1 MHLSKCFDKIQ
12 LIIFIGYEDKIV
24 KKIKK
29 NNWNYGELILKK
41 DDNNKEIFK
50 NLTLISQIG
59 ISMITPIL
67 LGVFIGQ
74 LLDQWLGTES
84 FFVITLIILG
94 AGAGFMN
101 LFKITGA
108 WKNKRKW
115 TCEQWDY
122 NKDF

>member
-1 MHLSKCFDKIQ
+1 M
-12 LIIFIGYEDKIV
+12 
-24 KKIKK
+24 
-29 NNWNYGELILKK
+29 KK

-108 WKNKRKW
+108 WKNKRK
-115 TCEQWDY
+115 
-122 NKDF
+122 